1 MRAICKM
8 SKLPTTWPCAAPACP
23 LFGDCIVEYQRKAAI
38 RESIG
43 KAINDY
49 RYKTGKNPAA
59 ILAEPLAF
67 RELVTD
73 EEMAYRDPDLGW
85 FFMNFPI
92 KEIKAND
99 FRSDHKGI
107 YLVPE
112 MKPILTLPEEG

>member
-8 SKLPTTWPCAAPACP
+8 SKTPTTWPCSAAACP
-23 LFGDCIVEYQRKAAI
+23 LFGDCIVAYQHKEAI
-38 RESIG
+38 RQSTR

-59 ILAEPLAF
+59 ILAEALAF

-73 EEMAYRDPDLGW
+73 EEIAYRESNGEW
-85 FFMNFPI
+85 TFMNYPL

-99 FRSDHKGI
+99 FRSDHKGV

-112 MKPILTLPEEG
+112 IKPILTVPEEG

>member
-38 RESIG
+38 RESVR

-59 ILAEPLAF
+59 ILAEALAF

-73 EEMAYRDPDLGW
+73 EEMAYRESNGEW
-85 FFMNFPI
+85 IFMNYPL
-92 KEIKAND
+92 KEISVND

-107 YLVPE
+107 YLVSE